1 MNEMALIEL
10 VENNWS
16 EFVKLCG
23 GEEAAA
29 EDALQVLIE
38 LVKNNWSEFV
48 MLCGGEESA
57 EDALQALRTSI
68 GMF

>member
-16 EFVKLCG
+16 EFVMLCG
-23 GEEAAA
+23 GEEA
-29 EDALQVLIE
+29 
-38 LVKNNWSEFV
+38 
-48 MLCGGEESA
+48 A
-57 EDALQALRTSI
+57 EDALQALRNSI